1 MLLLNGTTFSIPYA
15 FFDFFIVFSQI
26 WNMFII
32 NIPHNSKITQQVE
45 MQEVSRP
52 DTRYYWNRVLA
63 LELTHDTSSLY
74 ERETHDFQLI
84 FLA

>member
-1 MLLLNGTTFSIPYA
+1 MNTL
-15 FFDFFIVFSQI
+15 
-26 WNMFII
+26 II
-32 NIPHNSKITQQVE
+32 NVPHNSKITQQVE
-45 MQEVSRP
+45 MQEDPQP
-52 DTRYYWNRVLA
+52 DTRYHWNRVLA